1 MTRAAAALGFALAL
15 GIPAAHAA
23 DAIKV
28 ASSHLASWS
37 AIVPQI
43 AVKKGYFAEQNL
55 DVTLLNASGG
65 SETIQALS
73 SGSVQIAT
81 PASVHAVIA
90 AYAKGA
96 AVRIVSN
103 QLTGA
108 PDMLWYVKADG
119 PIKRPEDLDGRKAA
133 YSRPG
138 SVSYMLLENMM
149 KERNIKAEVISGGT
163 LPAGRTMLMTG
174 QVDASWAGAPF
185 ALDGVRAG
193 ELRVLFTGDDVAAAR
208 TVVSRVTAVSADY
221 LKEHR
226 DVVRRFQI
234 AYDKALKFTYGPEG
248 GEALKLFADLNQ
260 MDITT
265 AQEVVKYF
273 GTLEA
278 NELTPIRGFDD
289 AVGQTVEFGLIKEPL
304 TAAQK
309 KELIDIVYDP
319 KKAS

>member
-1 MTRAAAALGFALAL
+1 MRAAAAAGLAL
-15 GIPAAHAA
+15 MLSVSAAHAA
-23 DAIKV
+23 DALKV
-28 ASSHLASWS
+28 AISHQSSWS
-37 AIVPQI
+37 SIVPQV
-43 AVKKGYFAEQNL
+43 AAKRGYFAEQNL
-55 DVTLLNASGG
+55 DVGLINASGG
-65 SETIQALS
+65 AETVQAVT

-81 PASVHAVIA
+81 PVSVHAVIA

-96 AVRIVSN
+96 PIRVISN

-108 PDMLWYVKADG
+108 PDMMWYVKADG
-119 PIKRPEDLDGRKAA
+119 PIKRPEDLNGKKAA

-138 SVSYMLLENMM
+138 SVSYMLLQNMM
-149 KERNIKAEVISGGT
+149 KERNIKAEIISGGT

-208 TVVSRVTAVSADY
+208 TVVSRVTAVGADY
-221 LKEHR
+221 LKSHR

-234 AYDKALKFTYGPEG
+234 AYDKALHFTYGPEG

-260 MDITT
+260 MDIAT

-278 NELTPIRGFDD
+278 NELTPIAGVDD
-289 AVGQTVEFGLIKEPL
+289 AIAQTMEFGLIKEPL

-309 KELIDIVYDP
+309 AELIDIVYDP
-319 KKAS
+319 KKAN